1 MELATTFS
9 QTIQS
14 AANVSADNCMAGAL
28 LGGDSSLLKQI
39 NNELESK
46 SAQQRVTW
54 ALENLPGEQA
64 LSSSFGIQS
73 ALMLHLVTE
82 IRSGIPVILI
92 DTGYLFDETYQFID
106 RLQQRLQLNLHSFQ
120 PRFSAAWQE
129 ARSGKLWLQG
139 KAGIE
144 RYNQINKVEPMQ
156 RALTSL
162 NVTSWFAGLRRD
174 QSSTRQQLP
183 VLSIQ
188 HGRFKIHP
196 VIDWHKRDVHRY
208 LNQHQ
213 LPYHPLWEQG
223 YVSVGDHH
231 TSQPLQP
238 GMSEEQTRF
247 FGLQRECGLHA
258 W

>member
-1 MELATTFS
+1 MEPATSFS
-9 QTIQS
+9 QTPQAASNMS
-14 AANVSADNCMAGAL
+14 AENCIARAL
-28 LGGDSSLLKQI
+28 LDGDSSLLDQI
-39 NNELESK
+39 NLKLESK
-46 SAQQRVTW
+46 PARQRVIW
-54 ALENLPGEQA
+54 AIENLPGELA

-73 ALMLHLVTE
+73 AVMLHLLAD
-82 IRSGIPVILI
+82 IKSDIPVILI

-106 RLQQRLQLNLHSFQ
+106 QLKRRLELNLHCFQ
-120 PRFSAAWQE
+120 PKISTAWQE

-156 RALTSL
+156 RALKSL

-174 QSSTRQQLP
+174 QSPTRQKLP

-196 VIDWHKRDVHRY
+196 IIDWHKRDVHHY
-208 LNQHQ
+208 LSRHQ

-223 YVSVGDHH
+223 YGSVGDHH
-231 TSQPLQP
+231 TSQPLQA
-238 GMSEEQTRF
+238 GMSDEQTRF
-247 FGLQRECGLHA
+247 FGLQRECGLHV
-258 W
+258 